1 LQTEGGVVRALRRCR
16 ATRSEYVAE
25 FLQFLFSGLTSG
37 SIYALAALGFAIIFN
52 ASGVINFA
60 QGEFIMLG
68 GMVSVFLAAAG
79 LALPLAILGAVLVA
93 VVAGVLIDKAAIEP
107 ARDAEVVTLIIIT
120 IGASILIQGL
130 AQVIFG
136 KGQHAL
142 RPFSGDTPLAI
153 GGASLLP
160 QSLWVM
166 AVSALVVVA
175 LWAFFNRT
183 RFGKAMLASSYNR
196 LGAQLVGIDTRR
208 VWLVAFALSGALG
221 AIAGALAAPITMTSY
236 DAGLMLGL
244 KGFVAAA
251 LGGLGSGAGAVA
263 GGLVLGLAEAM
274 TAGYISSAY
283 KDAVPFV
290 LILLVLFFLPRGI
303 FGSRAVDRV

>member
-1 LQTEGGVVRALRRCR
+1 M
-16 ATRSEYVAE
+16 AE

-37 SIYALAALGFAIIFN
+37 SIYALAALGFSIIFN

-68 GMVSVFLAAAG
+68 GMVSVVLAAAG
-79 LALPLAILGAVLVA
+79 LPMPLAILGAVLVA
-93 VVAGVLIDKAAIEP
+93 VVAGVLIETAAIEP
-107 ARDAEVVTLIIIT
+107 ARDAEVVTLVIIT

-130 AQVIFG
+130 AQVVFG

-142 RPFSGDTPLAI
+142 RPLSGDTPIVL

-166 AVSALVVVA
+166 AVSAGLVAA
-175 LWAFFNRT
+175 LWGFFNRT
-183 RFGKAMLASSYNR
+183 LFGKAMLAASCNR
-196 LGAQLVGIDTRR
+196 LGAQLVGIDIRR
-208 VWLVAFALSGALG
+208 VWLVAFALSAALG
-221 AIAGALAAPITMTSY
+221 SIAGALSAPITMTSY

-244 KGFVAAA
+244 KGFVAAT
-251 LGGLGSGAGAVA
+251 LGGLGNGAGAVA

-274 TAGYISSAY
+274 TAGYVSSAY

-290 LILLVLFFLPRGI
+290 LILLVLFFMPQGL
-303 FGSRAVDRV
+303 FGARASERV